1 MRLGTKL
8 MIGFL
13 VVVVFLIV
21 VATVGFL
28 GIGQTVNNMES
39 IAHQMQIVD
48 DVNRALVDTGD
59 AQAAALRLIIYRD
72 KIYHEGMDEEIDS
85 IKEEVEH
92 AAGLMNSE
100 ENKKMAADIVTAI
113 EHYKTVS
120 DDWWVAE
127 QEKAE
132 AGTIREQA
140 AGSILK
146 EIKLMLDYENQYI
159 ERSQQEGK
167 VDYQLLGKLN
177 EAQEVQNSFNRVR
190 LAAQKYQ
197 LAVTPEEQDA
207 VAREWLAEIELC
219 NAQVENCLEIFKAQE
234 VRKALQSIKKELASY
249 NDKVM
254 AFRSINQRQ
263 RKSQE
268 QQREA
273 AAAAM
278 QASRDVRDG
287 VYKYVA
293 GVEEQAISDK
303 DMVNM
308 VMIVVGILAFVCAV
322 VISLVLARNIS
333 QGAQAIVTP
342 LKMLAA
348 GDLTVKAAVTTKD
361 EFLDMANALND
372 MSGQL
377 NQVISEI
384 RDAADATAASGE
396 ELAASAQN
404 ISTGAQSQASSVE
417 EISASMEELSAMIQQ
432 AAENARVANEV
443 SIETNGVAERGNG
456 TVSQSIEGMGLINE
470 SSSQISKII
479 DVISQIANQTNLL
492 ALNAAI
498 EAASAGEHGLGFAV
512 VADEVRKLAER
523 SSQAA
528 GEITQLI
535 EESSKRVDQG
545 SKLSEEVGNS
555 LKSIVNGIQQ
565 TSNSMSEISASTQE
579 QAETATQVS
588 KAIDGISAIT
598 EENSSSAE
606 EMAASAEELSAQ
618 AQKMQGLVDNFKLS
632 QENSSYLA
640 SSATTTSV
648 KKEVAERPVKINLK
662 STPLPSP
669 QVAAS
674 SGALYHE

>member
-21 VATVGFL
+21 VAAVGFM

-39 IAHQMQIVD
+39 IAHQMQVVD

-59 AQAAALRLIIYRD
+59 AQSAALRLIIYKD
-72 KIYHEGMDEEIDS
+72 KSYNEVMNTEIDN
-85 IKEEVEH
+85 IKEKAED

-113 EHYKTVS
+113 EQYKTVS

-127 QEKAE
+127 QEKTE

-140 AGSILK
+140 GESILK

-177 EAQEVQNSFNRVR
+177 AAQEVRNSFNRVR

-207 VAREWLAEIELC
+207 IAQEWLAEIELC
-219 NAQVENCLEIFKAQE
+219 TAQVENCLQIFKAQE

-254 AFRSINQRQ
+254 TFRSINLRQ

-293 GVEEQAISDK
+293 GVEEQAIIDK
-303 DMVNM
+303 DMVNT
-308 VMIVVGILAFVCAV
+308 VMLVVGILAFVCAV

-348 GDLTVKAAVTTKD
+348 GDLTVKATVTTKD

-372 MSGQL
+372 MSAQL

-555 LKSIVNGIQQ
+555 LKSIVSGIQQ

-618 AQKMQGLVDNFKLS
+618 AQKMQGLVDKFKLS
-632 QENSSYLA
+632 LENGSYLA
-640 SSATTTSV
+640 SSVTATSV
-648 KKEVAERPVKINLK
+648 KKEVAETPVKINLNSK
-662 STPLPSP
+662 PLPSP
-669 QVAAS
+669 QVVAS